1 MKCSMALGKAR
12 RTWAAE
18 LRQSYKPSSIYGP
31 LRPPFL
37 AHMEPFSPPHTALC
51 QPMLARFS
59 AWLTRQ
65 GVPSSGSEMY
75 SAEHVARGSLRAT
88 NRQTAG
94 TSRTWLST
102 IAPVLSGEWPHMAAS
117 APGLGR

>member
-18 LRQSYKPSSIYGP
+18 LRQPYKPSSIYGP

-51 QPMLARFS
+51 QPMLARFL

-65 GVPSSGSEMY
+65 GVPSSSEMY
-75 SAEHVARGSLRAT
+75 SAEHVARGQPASNEQT
-88 NRQTAG
+88 N
-94 TSRTWLST
+94 
-102 IAPVLSGEWPHMAAS
+102 SGDVADMAVDVVGHS
-117 APGLGR
+117 ACVIG